1 MRLDSPI
8 VAFPAWLGGS
18 LTRGQR
24 VGLAQAGKPRLRAG
38 VAVSAMQSRRFG
50 VGLTRQAVADRLGV
64 ELHAVKRVEIRPPHM
79 RGDRRNVALRARMND
94 LYLSIERG
102 RVKA

>member
-1 MRLDSPI
+1 MRLDSPV
-8 VAFPAWLGGS
+8 VAYPAWLGGS

-24 VGLAQAGKPRLRAG
+24 VGLAQSGKPRVRAG
-38 VAVSAMQSRRFG
+38 VAVSAIQARRCA

-64 ELHAVKRVEIRPPHM
+64 DLDAVKRVETRPPHM
-79 RGDRRNVALRARMND
+79 RGDRRNVQLRSRMND